1 MIPGCELIFLHA
13 KLPDSTL
20 LSSDT
25 YFFHH
30 INNNPLSHSSF
41 SHPSPPLQ
49 THMKCGW
56 MGNYYV
62 VNITHPTACSFNEID
77 TKPSDEYVGGKAT
90 DCEDMP
96 KLTPNQH
103 RNLFSLSIHASTI
116 SSTQFRVFSQMRPD
130 FPHSSFAFTVLTA
143 KINFCV
149 CLLLMFSHERSFS
162 SWKSTI
168 NSVGTVQSTLS
179 W

>member
-1 MIPGCELIFLHA
+1 MPHMLSWREENAAPWKWLGWGHDTGLRAYLNACKTTRLS
-13 KLPDSTL
+13 PT

-77 TKPSDEYVGGKAT
+77 TKRWWICLWKSNWLRGFAQT
-90 DCEDMP
+90 
-96 KLTPNQH
+96 TPNQH
-103 RNLFSLSIHASTI
+103 RNLFSLFNS
-116 SSTQFRVFSQMRPD
+116 R
-130 FPHSSFAFTVLTA
+130 
-143 KINFCV
+143 IN
-149 CLLLMFSHERSFS
+149 HI
-162 SWKSTI
+162 I
-168 NSVGTVQSTLS
+168 NPIPSV
-179 W
+179 